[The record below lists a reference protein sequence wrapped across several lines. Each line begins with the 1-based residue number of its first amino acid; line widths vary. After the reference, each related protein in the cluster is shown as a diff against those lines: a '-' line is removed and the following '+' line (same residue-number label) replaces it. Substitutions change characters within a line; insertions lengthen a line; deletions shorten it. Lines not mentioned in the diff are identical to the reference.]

1 MVLIGLYYLLLAC
14 LSIYGLHRGVLLYFY
29 ATGSNRPSYQL
40 LGDPAQKTGCK
51 PRITVQL
58 PVFNERFVVSS
69 AIDALSRLRYPR
81 DRVEIQILDDST
93 DETSNIAQMA
103 VRRWQRRGIS
113 INYRHRASRTGFKAG
128 ALAEGLKEA
137 NGDLVAVFDADFL
150 PDRDFLEK
158 VVGLFDDPCIGMVQ
172 ARWDHS
178 NRNHS
183 LLTRVQALFLDGHF
197 VLEHGGRFRSGCFFN
212 FNGTAG
218 VWRRAAIES
227 AGGWHSDTLT
237 EDLDLSYRAQ
247 LAGWKF
253 VFVSDVAV
261 PAELPTHMTAFK
273 SQQHRWAKGSTQTCL
288 KVLPVLLRSSLSF
301 RIKAEACFHLA
312 ANFNYLLLVP
322 FCVLLVPVMVVR
334 FHFGIASG
342 LALIDYFLLCTAILS
357 VSNFYIVSQRELRSN
372 WRRRCLDIP
381 ALIALSLGLSV
392 NNAVAVME
400 GLTGRTGDFVRT
412 PKFGSNNPVERC
424 APGYVSLASWLVWVE
439 MAFAVYFT
447 GALIF
452 AIAVG
457 LYMVVPFLALFQFG
471 FMYASVGS
479 LIERSMPAGALPET
493 SSSRFF
499 ATDEGK

>member
-1 MVLIGLYYLLLAC
+1 MVLVGLYYLLLAC
-14 LSIYGLHRGVLLYFY
+14 LSIYGLHRVVLLYFY
-29 ATGSNRPSYQL
+29 ATGRNSSYCQL
-40 LGDPAQKTGCK
+40 LSNPAQKRGCK

-58 PVFNERFVVSS
+58 PVFNERFVVSR

-81 DRVEIQILDDST
+81 DRFEIQILDDST
-93 DETSNIAQMA
+93 DETSNIAQAA
-103 VRRWQRRGIS
+103 VRRWESRGIS
-113 INYRHRASRTGFKAG
+113 IHYRHRASRTGFKAG

-158 VVGLFDDPCIGMVQ
+158 VVGIFDDPSIGMVQ

-178 NRNHS
+178 NRGHS
-183 LLTRVQALFLDGHF
+183 LLTRLQALFLDGHF

-253 VFVSDVAV
+253 VFVPDVA
-261 PAELPTHMTAFK
+261 AELPTHMTAFK
-273 SQQHRWAKGSTQTCL
+273 SQQHRWAKGSIQTCL

-342 LALIDYFLLCTAILS
+342 LAFVDYLLLWTAMLS
-357 VSNFYIVSQRELRSN
+357 VTNFYLVSQRELSSN
-372 WRRRCLDIP
+372 WWRRCLDIP

-412 PKFGSNNPVERC
+412 PKFGNSPAERC
-424 APGYVSLASWLVWVE
+424 APGYSSLASWLVWVE
-439 MAFAVYFT
+439 MVFAVYFT

-452 AIAVG
+452 AIVVG
-457 LYMVVPFLALFQFG
+457 LYMAVPFLALFQFG
-471 FMYASVGS
+471 FLYVSVGS
-479 LIERSMPAGALPET
+479 LTQQSTHTGAVPAT
-493 SSSRFF
+493 SSSRLF